1 MVRARLAKQIVT
13 VSNLEDVSSRRQR
26 LYTIVMSDLHRYA
39 SPFPGHVNETAHTPR
54 L

>member
-26 LYTIVMSDLHRYA
+26 LYYIQSL
-39 SPFPGHVNETAHTPR
+39 
-54 L
+54 